1 MVFFNGPAGIGQF
14 NLLGYDV
21 SLFEINFN
29 HSKEDIFVTI
39 ISEHE
44 MLHTW

>member
-1 MVFFNGPAGIGQF
+1 MKGGDNYKYLEIEGM
-14 NLLGYDV
+14 
-21 SLFEINFN
+21 LFEINFN